1 MKEKRISV
9 YTIHKEYNF
18 SNQWTSFLTLFQ
30 LNAIHFFKTE
40 SFPKNFSSLQIIRSS
55 SNKPHHY

>member
-40 SFPKNFSSLQIIRSS
+40 SFPKNFSSLQII
-55 SNKPHHY
+55 

>member
-18 SNQWTSFLTLFQ
+18 SNQWTLFSTLFQ
-30 LNAIHFFKTE
+30 LNTINFFKTG
-40 SFPKNFSSLQIIRSS
+40 SLPKNFSSLQII
-55 SNKPHHY
+55 